1 MFGYDAGVLGGVQE
15 TKPFGDAIG
24 VSIFFTLA
32 FQRYGLITEQN
43 PPGTYIIPLIASS
56 YTLTCW
62 VSSTAYM
69 FIGQPLGRRRT
80 ILLGDGFVIV
90 GGALQASSWSI
101 PQMII
106 ARVLCGFG
114 VGLISCAVVTYMS
127 EMSIKNPER
136 GVEAANQSIW
146 LIGVACLGM

>member
-15 TKPFGDAIG
+15 TEPFRDAIG
-24 VSIFFTLA
+24 
-32 FQRYGLITEQN
+32 N
-43 PPGTYIIPLIASS
+43 PPGTYIIPMIASS
-56 YTLTCW
+56 YTLACW

-80 ILLGDGFVIV
+80 ILLGDALVIV
-90 GGALQASSWSI
+90 GGSLQASSWSV
-101 PQMII
+101 PQIII

-114 VGLISCAVVTYMS
+114 VGLISCAVITYMS
-127 EMSIKNPER
+127 EMSIENSER

-146 LIGVACLGM
+146 LIGGVCLGESYLSAVCIVR